1 MGMVH
6 IFQNYLF
13 IFHFNEQLY
22 IEKYRSES
30 CNLVE
35 IKHARIAAL
44 FAVSCA
50 SHAGFFKIDLERE
63 MVKPPLD
70 VLKIWISL

>member
-1 MGMVH
+1 M
-6 IFQNYLF
+6 
-13 IFHFNEQLY
+13 
-22 IEKYRSES
+22 
-30 CNLVE
+30 E

-70 VLKIWISL
+70 VLKIWISLYLWSDLKDLWNCGCNSPIT

>member
-1 MGMVH
+1 M
-6 IFQNYLF
+6 
-13 IFHFNEQLY
+13 EQLY
-22 IEKYRSES
+22 VEKYRSES
-30 CNLVE
+30 CNLEE

-70 VLKIWISL
+70 VLKIWISLYL